1 MAAAKIAI
9 SLPNDILREVEAQA
23 ERWEESRSGT
33 IARIITEWNAI
44 RRPHLSIVPNEM
56 EDRFPPTEFE
66 EAA

>member
-1 MAAAKIAI
+1 MATFGISIPDEIKEELDQLTESWYTDRSKAI
-9 SLPNDILREVEAQA
+9 I
-23 ERWEESRSGT
+23 
-33 IARIITEWNAI
+33 RIYQEWKEL